1 MYHSYIVLL
10 AMVQLK
16 FFFLLVPQ
24 TLKSLL
30 SGFLSWLTS
39 FSTQLHFPHSLLCDA
54 SSMRDSFVHFVL
66 LCSPRVCPMPRP
78 WLAFRCLLNKLRN
91 LFYPLVKMQSLWEWG
106 PCNSVSSSA
115 LIVVDSEE
123 IIVNKQVEWF
133 KTYGENSH
141 YFRSQVSVLV
151 NKTTIAFSPWTCKYT
166 KKKKR
171 KKKKTNCF
179 TRQMPTYTLKF

>member
-30 SGFLSWLTS
+30 SGFLSWLIA
-39 FSTQLHFPHSLLCDA
+39 FSTQLHFTHSLLCDA
-54 SSMRDSFVHFVL
+54 SSRRDSFVHFVL

-78 WLAFRCLLNKLRN
+78 WSAFRCLLNKLRN
-91 LFYPLVKMQSLWEWG
+91 LFYPLAKMQSLWEWG

-151 NKTTIAFSPWTCKYT
+151 NKTTIDFSPWTCKYT
-166 KKKKR
+166 KKKK
-171 KKKKTNCF
+171 KKKKTQIVSPGKC
-179 TRQMPTYTLKF
+179 LLIL